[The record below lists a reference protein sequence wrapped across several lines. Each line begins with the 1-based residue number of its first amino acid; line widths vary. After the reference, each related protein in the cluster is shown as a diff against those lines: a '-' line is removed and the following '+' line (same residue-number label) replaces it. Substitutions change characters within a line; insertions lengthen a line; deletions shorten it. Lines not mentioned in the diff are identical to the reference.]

1 MKANEVLNLLRI
13 TRPTLTKY
21 VKEGIIKVDKLPN
34 GRYEYDSNSVYS
46 FLNKDVK
53 RKTYIYA
60 RVSTSKQKADLDNQ
74 IELLKQF
81 CFTNGYVIS
90 GIYSDIA
97 SGISFE
103 KRNNFFKMLDDIID
117 NIDNQISVIVIGQ
130 NKEWKQSSSLSKKIN
145 QHFVQIPFAR
155 FIQMIQYKAKE
166 KGIAVILTEESYT
179 SGTSFIDDEMPVKV
193 NYNKARRIHRGLF
206 KSNNNI
212 LINADLNGAYQI
224 LKKVF
229 PIKWDRG
236 CALHPFVVNIA

>member
-103 KRNNFFKMLDDIID
+103 KRSNFFKMLDDIID
-117 NIDNQISVIVIGQ
+117 NKVEKVVITY
-130 NKEWKQSSSLSKKIN
+130 KDRLSRVG
-145 QHFVQIPFAR
+145 FDLF
-155 FIQMIQYKAKE
+155 Y
-166 KGIAVILTEESYT
+166 Y
-179 SGTSFIDDEMPVKV
+179 
-193 NYNKARRIHRGLF
+193 LF
-206 KSNNNI
+206 KKYNCEIIVMSEVGSEKLDSEEI
-212 LINADLNGAYQI
+212 FEEIVSLLHCYSMKLYSKRKAA
-224 LKKVF
+224 K
-229 PIKWDRG
+229 IKEVLSDNDNK
-236 CALHPFVVNIA
+236 PS